1 MFSNA
6 LPGLTDE
13 LKQVSQEMEVL
24 LPKEW
29 NRGEVGSIIQAV
41 LAGRGKGYRPS
52 LLLGV
57 LDPIIR
63 NVKNDFIVWEHWWN

>member
-41 LAGRGKGYRPS
+41 LAGRGKISAQPVAFNGASWTRLS
-52 LLLGV
+52 GM
-57 LDPIIR
+57 
-63 NVKNDFIVWEHWWN
+63 